1 MRVKLSARAEAD
13 LAAMEA
19 TLSLPPDTRH
29 RVRSSLQYVGLFPH
43 IGRALEGRWEPLRVW
58 GGPWRWMLFVYEVL
72 EDEDVVLVVTI
83 RDARS
88 SNSPTAPSGRP

>member
-1 MRVKLSARAEAD
+1 LRVKLSARAEAD

-19 TLSLPPDTRH
+19 TLSLPRDTRH

-43 IGRALEGRWEPLRVW
+43 MGRALEGRWEPLRVW
-58 GGPWRWMLFVYEVL
+58 SGPSRWMLFVYEVL
-72 EDEDVVLVVTI
+72 ENEDVVLVVTI